1 MSIPLRV
8 TGTGNEKLLNSPR
21 TIMSKNNKR
30 IPKYCTLESLVRV
43 YGSKSAHINVL
54 ASDLSAAKN
63 VRVA

>member
-1 MSIPLRV
+1 M
-8 TGTGNEKLLNSPR
+8 GTGYEKLLSSPR
-21 TIMSKNNKR
+21 TNMSKNNNR
-30 IPKYCTLESLVRV
+30 IPKCSTLESLVRV